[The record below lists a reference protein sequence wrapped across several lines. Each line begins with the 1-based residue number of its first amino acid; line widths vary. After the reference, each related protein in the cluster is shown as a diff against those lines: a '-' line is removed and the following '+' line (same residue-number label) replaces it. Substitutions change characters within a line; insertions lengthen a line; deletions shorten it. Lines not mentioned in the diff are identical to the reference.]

1 MVESVPAHQLS
12 QAKEEQPPDIPA
24 GQILP
29 LWWKNDLIWNGGR
42 GYGGHSNVQDAV
54 HVCLVGGVAKVNVAT
69 VQPHSLVLAKCAEG
83 SVTQL

>member
-1 MVESVPAHQLS
+1 MESVPVLQHS
-12 QAKEEQPPDIPA
+12 QAKEEQQPNIPT

-29 LWWKNDLIWNGGR
+29 RWWKNDLIWNGGR
-42 GYGGHSNVQDAV
+42 GYSGHSDAQDAV